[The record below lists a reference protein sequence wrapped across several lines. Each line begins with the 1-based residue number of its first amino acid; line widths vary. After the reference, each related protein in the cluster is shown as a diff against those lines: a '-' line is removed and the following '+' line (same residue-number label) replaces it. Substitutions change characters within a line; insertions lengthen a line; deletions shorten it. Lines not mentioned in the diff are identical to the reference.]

1 MGEGRTG
8 EPRTNH
14 RLTVRQAAARLGI
27 TEGAVR
33 SRIKRGTLR
42 TEKVGDRVLVV
53 LGDEPS
59 GDPRRTTG
67 EPSDRTRLVEVLEGE
82 IAYLRRQL
90 EEANVRDR
98 ENRRIIAAITSRI
111 PELEAPRES
120 PTPSAEAS
128 EGSEARSHAGGA
140 QREATDAERPRVPRP
155 PWWRRMFGG

>member
-1 MGEGRTG
+1 
-8 EPRTNH
+8 
-14 RLTVRQAAARLGI
+14 
-27 TEGAVR
+27 VR

-59 GDPRRTTG
+59 GAPRRTTG
-67 EPSDRTRLVEVLEGE
+67 EPSDQTRLIEVLESE

-111 PELEAPRES
+111 PELEQQRDSEAPS
-120 PTPSAEAS
+120 TPSA
-128 EGSEARSHAGGA
+128 EGSEARSNAGGA
-140 QREATDAERPRVPRP
+140 QGEAESAQEPRRSPWS